1 MSAISR
7 TQRPLPPFRIVRG
20 AKAVLGGRL
29 VTVLAVSD
37 SEHIQVRAEG
47 TNERSWATAAELSAP
62 KDDALDVRTLSPSTL
77 LHPSAADP
85 IQEAK
90 ALSWHKA
97 LSSLPVDGGAS
108 VASRQVVATAMNASL
123 RTVGRRY
130 RRHLSNPQPS
140 AQLDAPPGPRLHS
153 KRLNPAVEA
162 IIERAYEEV
171 YLTRERAPLT
181 AVERRIR
188 ELCRGAG
195 LKCPS
200 PGAIRARAR
209 SHDRLLVAKRRMGPH
224 EGCAVQAPSIRG
236 LRTRAALEVV
246 QIDHALVDLNVVTP
260 NSRQPLGR
268 PCITL
273 AIDVHTRCIVGYYL
287 SFDTPNQTSVALCLE
302 HACLP
307 KRDWLQRIGV
317 AADYPMYGKMRS
329 IHWDNAKTFQA
340 KAIQVQCQ
348 RYGIECKPRPV
359 RQPHYGAYIER
370 YIGTFMG
377 KMHLLPGTTF
387 SNAKQRG
394 SYDSEKCAIFSL
406 PELARWVATEIAG
419 VYHHTRHRSLG
430 CSPAEAWQ
438 AAWTKPDGT
447 VELPWMIADPREFV
461 LGMLPYEE
469 RAVTREGIALH
480 GLRYWDAAL
489 TPFINDKLR
498 HPVHFHQGRLSTVY
512 LRHGAEYL
520 DIPLLQRGQPEFS
533 LYELK
538 ELKRSEAL
546 KHNKLRSEE
555 NVFAALQQQREIQ
568 DVAAATSKK
577 ARRQRARRPDSP
589 PPVTALPPADYT
601 TTPPEYEAQWQDV
614 P

>member
-20 AKAVLGGRL
+20 AKAVFDGRL
-29 VTVLAVSD
+29 VTVLAISD

-47 TNERSWATAAELSAP
+47 TNARIWATAAELSAP
-62 KDDALDVRTLSPSTL
+62 KEDAIDAATLCPATL
-77 LHPSAADP
+77 LHPSVADP

-97 LSSLPVDGGAS
+97 LASLSADGRAS
-108 VASRQVVATAMNASL
+108 VASRQAVASAMNTSL

-140 AQLDAPPGPRLHS
+140 AQLDTPPGPRLGS

-162 IIERAYEEV
+162 IIERAYEDV

-200 PGAIRARAR
+200 PGAIHARAR
-209 SHDRLLVAKRRMGPH
+209 CHDRLLVAKRRMGAQ
-224 EGCAVQAPSIRG
+224 EGSAVQAPSIHG
-236 LRTRAALEVV
+236 LRTRTALEVV
-246 QIDHALVDLNVVTP
+246 QIDHAEVDLSVVTP

-268 PCITL
+268 PWITL

-287 SFDTPNQTSVALCLE
+287 SFEAPNQTSVALCLE

-307 KRDWLQRIGV
+307 KRNWLQHLGV
-317 AADYPMYGKMRS
+317 AAEYPMYGKMRS

-348 RYGIECKPRPV
+348 RYGIDCKPRPV

-394 SYDSEKCAIFSL
+394 SYDSEKRAIFSL

-419 VYHHTRHRSLG
+419 VYHHTRHRGLG

-438 AAWTKPDGT
+438 AAWTQSDGSIA
-447 VELPWMIADPREFV
+447 LPWMIADPREFV
-461 LGMLPYEE
+461 LGMLPCVE
-469 RAVTREGIALH
+469 RAVTREGISLH

-489 TPFINDKLR
+489 TPFINDKIR
-498 HPVHFHQGRLSTVY
+498 HTVHYHQGRLSTVY

-520 DIPLLQRGQPEFS
+520 DIPLLERGMPEFS
-533 LYELK
+533 LHELK
-538 ELKRSEAL
+538 DLKRSEAL
-546 KHNKLRSEE
+546 KHDKLQSEA
-555 NVFAALQQQREIQ
+555 NVFAALKQQREIQ
-568 DVAAATSKK
+568 DAAAATSKK
-577 ARRQRARRPDSP
+577 ARRQRARRPESQPRAAD
-589 PPVTALPPADYT
+589 LPPADYT
-601 TTPPEYEAQWQDV
+601 TAPPAYKAKWQDV